1 MEIGVRPLRNM
12 KQHKRMKKLTGTLL
26 LVGKASDCPD
36 LEYATGFR
44 AVDPVVFVQSGESQ
58 YLVVPELE
66 VGRARRESDS
76 SAFREHHST
85 VNWRVEV
92 LSPKMLGITEQ
103 KRGRLSE
110 WALRLLKR
118 LETVAVNVPPWF
130 PHGVAERLER
140 RGVRVSVS
148 KEDLFPDR
156 GVKTLYEIAN
166 ITQSQQAAVIAMRT
180 AIALI
185 ADSEID
191 QNDYLRN
198 GSKFVTSEDVRRVIE
213 EVLVEHDCFC
223 GETIVAGGTQ
233 SADPHERGSGPLR
246 AHEPIVMDIFP
257 RHLEHGYWGDL
268 TRTVI
273 KGRPSATLR
282 KMYAA
287 VKAAQSAALTCLKP
301 YVRCATV
308 HRRATQE
315 VKRRGFRTGTES
327 GRPFGF
333 IHGTGHGVG
342 LAIHEAPSLG
352 LADGR
357 LKAGNVVTVE
367 PGLYYPD
374 VGGIRIEDT
383 VVVTPEGWRYLVP
396 CEKNFEL

>member
-1 MEIGVRPLRNM
+1 VKLGKN
-12 KQHKRMKKLTGTLL
+12 MKKLTRSVL
-26 LVGKASDCPD
+26 LVGKASDCPE

-44 AVDPVVFVQSGESQ
+44 AVDPVVFVQSGERQ
-58 YLVVPELE
+58 YLVVPGLE

-85 VNWRVEV
+85 VNWQVEV
-92 LSPKMLGITEQ
+92 LSPKMLGITDQ
-103 KRGRLSE
+103 KRSRLSD
-110 WALRLLKR
+110 WALKLLRRLD
-118 LETVAVNVPPWF
+118 VAAVSVPPWF

-140 RGVRVSVS
+140 AGVKVSVS

-156 GVKTLYEIAN
+156 AVKTLYEIGK

-180 AIALI
+180 AMALI

-191 QNDYLRN
+191 RNGYLRN
-198 GSKFVTSEDVRRVIE
+198 GSKFVISEDVRRVIE
-213 EVLVEHDCFC
+213 KVLVEHDCFC
-223 GETIVAGGTQ
+223 GETIVAGGSQ
-233 SADPHERGSGPLR
+233 SADPHERGNGPLR

-268 TRTVI
+268 TRTVV
-273 KGRPSATLR
+273 KGRPSAMLR
-282 KMYAA
+282 RMYGA
-287 VKAAQSAALTCLKP
+287 VKAAQNAALTCLKP
-301 YVRCATV
+301 HVKCATV
-308 HRRATQE
+308 HRRAAQE
-315 VKRRGFRTGTES
+315 VKRRGFRTGTEK

-342 LAIHEAPSLG
+342 LAIHEGPSLG
-352 LADGR
+352 LADGW
-357 LKAGNVVTVE
+357 LKAGNVVTIE

-374 VGGIRIEDT
+374 LGGIRIEDT

-396 CEKNFEL
+396 CEKKFEL